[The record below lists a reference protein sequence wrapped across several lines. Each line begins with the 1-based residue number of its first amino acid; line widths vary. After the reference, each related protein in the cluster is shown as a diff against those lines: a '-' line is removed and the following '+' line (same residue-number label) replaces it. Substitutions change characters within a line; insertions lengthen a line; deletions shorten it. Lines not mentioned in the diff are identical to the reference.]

1 MSAATATKP
10 AAEKPAQQEKIA
22 PPKKPDEDAFKKA
35 LAEKQKEHDALK
47 AKLVRIFSP
56 LIRG

>member
-10 AAEKPAQQEKIA
+10 AAEKPAQQEKA
-22 PPKKPDEDAFKKA
+22 AAPKKPDEDAFKKA

-47 AKLVRIFSP
+47 AKLVRNFH
-56 LIRG
+56 R